1 MIIALVVLLI
11 ILCIIFV
18 SCKRKEKHSK
28 EKLEAQNRAVI
39 GHYAQNL
46 AQEHNQKNKKKGQMV
61 TNLDDFPD
69 PEQTSPMLD
78 GQDSNISDR
87 VSKVLKFT
95 L

>member
-1 MIIALVVLLI
+1 M
-11 ILCIIFV
+11 
-18 SCKRKEKHSK
+18 SCKRKEKNSK

-78 GQDSNISDR
+78 GQDSNNSDR
-87 VSKVLKFT
+87 VSRTQVLREIIFGDPKNYYFDNF
-95 L
+95 LS